1 MKIKNLGGNK
11 MDIRDIFTHFEIDW
25 IIELVEKEYSE
36 QLKTGFI
43 YEDDEEAFKNILK
56 ILKENHIKY

>member
-1 MKIKNLGGNK
+1 

-25 IIELVEKEYSE
+25 LIELVEDRYSE

-43 YEDDEEAFKNILK
+43 YEADEKAFKNILK

>member
-1 MKIKNLGGNK
+1 

-36 QLKTGFI
+36 QLKTGSI
-43 YEDDEEAFKNILK
+43 YKEDEKAFKNILK
-56 ILKENHIKY
+56 ILKENHAKF